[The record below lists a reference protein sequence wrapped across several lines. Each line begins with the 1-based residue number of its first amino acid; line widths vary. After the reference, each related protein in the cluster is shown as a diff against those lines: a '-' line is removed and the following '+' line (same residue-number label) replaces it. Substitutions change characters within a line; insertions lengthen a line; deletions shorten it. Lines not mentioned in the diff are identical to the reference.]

1 MLPTPLLCKL
11 KKQTGFKK
19 IKGDDVIVLE
29 VPFGSVA
36 FRTFKDMCPAQTL
49 KVRLAPCYGPRAI
62 PEEAYGPVYDA
73 IESAVVRGPG
83 HIPRDGARLS
93 CAVLYK
99 VMDRIHRGYR
109 LPPIAAIAP
118 NTPLV
123 RLLVHFD
130 NCLVSILLKKME

>member
-1 MLPTPLLCKL
+1 MLATPLLQKL

-73 IESAVVRGPG
+73 IESAVMRGPG
-83 HIPRDGARLS
+83 HIPRGGAMMSR
-93 CAVLYK
+93 AVLFK
-99 VMDRIHRGYR
+99 VMERIQR
-109 LPPIAAIAP
+109 LPPIAAIAANMP
-118 NTPLV
+118 LSSTTPFGISPLV
-123 RLLVHFD
+123 V
-130 NCLVSILLKKME
+130 I